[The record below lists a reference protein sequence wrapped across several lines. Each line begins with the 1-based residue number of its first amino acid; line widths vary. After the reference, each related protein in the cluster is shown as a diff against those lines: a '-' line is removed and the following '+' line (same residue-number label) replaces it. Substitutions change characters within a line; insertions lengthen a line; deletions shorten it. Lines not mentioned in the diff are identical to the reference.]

1 MDIQSLL
8 NEPIQFWYWLI
19 LGVTFLARE
28 IMAPGAILMWFGA
41 GAVVTGLVLW
51 LLPDLAIGW
60 QLLIFAVVSGVS
72 VLAWRNSRFFNEEGM
87 PSPDPTLN
95 NRLQS
100 YVGKEYNLSEA
111 IVNGRGS
118 MRVVDSNWRVQGK
131 DMPQGTRVKVVG
143 VEGITFLVEAVD

>member
-1 MDIQSLL
+1 
-8 NEPIQFWYWLI
+8 
-19 LGVTFLARE
+19 
-28 IMAPGAILMWFGA
+28 MWFGA
-41 GAVVTGLVLW
+41 GALVTGLVLW
-51 LLPDLAIGW
+51 LLPELAIGW

-72 VLAWRNSRFFNEEGM
+72 VLVWRNSRFFNEEST
-87 PSPDPTLN
+87 PPPDPTLN

-111 IVNGRGS
+111 ITNGRGS

-131 DMPQGTRVKVVG
+131 DMPEGTRVKVVG